1 MITDFI
7 QFVPTLMLGI
17 FSGIL
22 TGIIPGIGPAQLL
35 IVLYAVL
42 MHIDPLHL
50 MIFYIAL
57 LLTSQVVDV
66 IPAMYLG
73 IPGETSSIATAYEGP
88 YCVNQNQDRYCL
100 QKILVGRFVA
110 TIIAIILTFLMV
122 TMVDVLS
129 QLFATKWQF
138 MFLIMAFV
146 GVLVSSSG
154 KKGTVIASMI
164 AGLLLGLVGFRYTV
178 GGNFLTFGI
187 QELEQGIPLIA
198 FGFSALIIPFFYRQ
212 FSLEYKSTLNNTVGA
227 SVDYV
232 SSRWTYIRSSVLGW
246 VLGLVPGLSYVVSA
260 SGSYSLEKKIQIAKK
275 QYYPGNTNCI
285 VANET
290 GNTAGSIST
299 LLPLLIF
306 GIPITASEVLIFDL
320 MTKNGAIFS
329 RANFFQTHVEY
340 LLITVVISMMLASLA
355 ASLLVNNLQTVKK
368 LINAK
373 QVFLFAILLALLTII
388 YYCYANNIVLL
399 GILGLFLGAAM
410 GWILRYSDITPA
422 LFMFVLAE
430 PADRTIFN
438 VMQLYF

>member
-1 MITDFI
+1 MIAEFV

-17 FSGIL
+17 LSGIL

-66 IPAMYLG
+66 VPAMYLG

-88 YCVNQNQDRYCL
+88 HCVNQNQDRYCL
-100 QKILVGRFVA
+100 QQVLVGRFIA
-110 TIIAIILTFLMV
+110 TIIAIILTSLLILV
-122 TMVDVLS
+122 VDVLPE
-129 QLFATKWQF
+129 LFATKWQF
-138 MFLIMAFV
+138 IFLIMAFV
-146 GVLVSSSG
+146 GVLISSSG
-154 KKGTVIASMI
+154 KKSIVLASMA
-164 AGLLLGLVGFRYTV
+164 AGLLLGLIGFRYTL
-178 GGNFLTFGI
+178 GGNFLTFGL
-187 QELEQGIPLIA
+187 QELEQGIPLIT
-198 FGFSALIIPFFYRQ
+198 FGFGALIVPFFYRQ
-212 FSLEYKSTLNNTVGA
+212 FSLEYKSTLNNTISDSIDYA
-227 SVDYV
+227 SI
-232 SSRWTYIRSSVLGW
+232 RWTSIRSSVIGW
-246 VLGLVPGLSYVVSA
+246 MLGLVPGLSYVVSA
-260 SGSYSLEKKIQIAKK
+260 SGSYNLEKKIQTAKK
-275 QYYPGNTNCI
+275 QYHPGNINCI

-320 MTKNGAIFS
+320 MTSNGAVFS

-388 YYCYANNIVLL
+388 YYCHANNILLL

-422 LFMFVLAE
+422 LFMFVLAG

-438 VMQLYF
+438 VVQLYL